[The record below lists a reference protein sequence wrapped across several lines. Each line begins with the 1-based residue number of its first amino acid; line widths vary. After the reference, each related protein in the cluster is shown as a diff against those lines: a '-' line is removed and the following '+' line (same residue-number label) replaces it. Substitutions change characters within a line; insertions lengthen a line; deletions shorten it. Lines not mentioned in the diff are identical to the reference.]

1 MSIRTSLIT
10 AILVGAPVGV
20 FAQKQ
25 AADTTSKDS
34 DSSPSVT
41 YGATAGVLSLSD
53 GRTQSGASAVLRW
66 HMPMGFALGVSPS
79 YASLSASSTLGTA
92 SASGLTDV
100 PVELTFDHTFP
111 GVMPATIG
119 AGFTVSL
126 PVGDTVTGLGSG
138 SAGYSIGAGL
148 SVSPSDQFSF
158 HVGAG
163 KPLSDYSPSGAL
175 GGSDNVWGDAEAT
188 YQFTDRIGGT
198 FGFDGDIASS
208 DTVLGASRAL
218 AGGLAF
224 GVAGPLTLTVNAA
237 KGISGAAANWTFS
250 VGLGTDFANLQS
262 LGSSS
267 PIQRVVGALGGQSH
281 GQSTLTHGQSG
292 THGGGTSHKP

>member
-1 MSIRTSLIT
+1 MPKRLPFLA
-10 AILVGAPVGV
+10 AILALVPAVLV
-20 FAQKQ
+20 AQK
-25 AADTTSKDS
+25 AVDTTSKDA
-34 DSSPSVT
+34 DASPALT
-41 YGATAGVLSLSD
+41 YGATAGTLSLSD

-66 HMPMGFALGVSPS
+66 HMPKGFALGVSPS
-79 YASLSASSTLGTA
+79 YASLSASSSLGTP

-111 GVMPATIG
+111 GVMPATLG
-119 AGFTVSL
+119 AGFTMSL
-126 PVGDTVTGLGSG
+126 PVGDTASGLGSG
-138 SAGYSIGAGL
+138 SVGYSIGAGV
-148 SVSPSDQFSF
+148 SVSPTDQLSL

-163 KPLSDYSPSGAL
+163 KPLSDYSLSGAL
-175 GGSDNVWGDAEAT
+175 GGSDNAWGDAEAS

-198 FGFDGDIASS
+198 IGFDGDIASS

-218 AGGLAF
+218 AGGFSF
-224 GVAGPLTLTVNAA
+224 GLGGPLTLMVNAA
-237 KGISGAAANWTFS
+237 KGISGAAANWQFS

-267 PIQRVVGALGGQSH
+267 PIQRVVGALGGHSH

-292 THGGGTSHKP
+292 THGGGKTTHP